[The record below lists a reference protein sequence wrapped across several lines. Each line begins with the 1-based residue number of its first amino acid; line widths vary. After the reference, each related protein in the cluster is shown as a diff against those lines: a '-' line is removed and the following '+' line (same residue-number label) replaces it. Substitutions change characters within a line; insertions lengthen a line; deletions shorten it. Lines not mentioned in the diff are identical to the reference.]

1 MLATETGMPMLA
13 TIALLAL
20 ATSDGKCA
28 VSHPVTATAVRAA
41 AGRSPRRNDTLVTG
55 VARSEDALPQAS
67 AFVKKGRRWSAFPV
81 GDTQEILAS
90 YKTPAGKYLVL
101 AFHTA
106 EGPGGEFSGLLFDR
120 HGNLLACPVLAFPDT
135 VNFDERAH
143 ERSWANEYLSLDR
156 VSINRRGRGSLLAS
170 GDIDVLGRE
179 RHVIYRY
186 MTINDGRTWSR
197 PKQLMP
203 TTRKKDRR

>member
-1 MLATETGMPMLA
+1 MLA

-20 ATSDGKCA
+20 ATGDSKCA
-28 VSHPVTATAVRAA
+28 VSHSVTATAVTMA
-41 AGRSPRRNDTLVTG
+41 AGRSPRHDDTLVTG
-55 VARSEDALPQAS
+55 VVRSEDALPQAS

-81 GDTQEILAS
+81 GDTQEILVS

-120 HGNLLACPVLAFPDT
+120 HGNLLACPALAFPDT
-135 VNFDERAH
+135 LNFDERAH
-143 ERSWANEYLSLDR
+143 ERNWANEYLSLDR
-156 VSINRRGRGSLLAS
+156 VSIDRRGRGSVMAS

-179 RHVIYRY
+179 RHVVYQYI
-186 MTINDGRTWSR
+186 TTNDGRTWSR
-197 PKQLMP
+197 PKRTMP
-203 TTRKKDRR
+203 ITRKKDRR